1 MVKLSRGEWVALGR
15 AAILD
20 LLAEQHAAPLV
31 ELEARIC
38 DRSWKDRH
46 NPIDPHLLT
55 DARKELLAEG
65 LVDELVATT
74 RGGTDVAVFHLSP
87 VQHGMARRITDA
99 AARKRLLIARWKS
112 WSRGTKH
119 MPNLIGAGGE
129 IVVHQSL
136 LASAPYGYRVL
147 QPTRGEVAT
156 IYEQHVPGGPLDNAA
171 WLLTM
176 DPRTQMPGAPYLVP
190 IEVKNVRHTLYPNH
204 WEIYQLLHKA
214 AGLANAH
221 PEYPVLPILICR
233 KAHYRARQLAKDLG
247 FLIFETHHQ
256 YVLPSER
263 LQPNHVEEV
272 RTELGFT
279 DLTVTDQ
286 PNTHLVDW
294 LSGTVHREAPKFAT
308 RWMDF
313 GRHHIATYAA
323 LRDERL
329 RWRQRTPW
337 LETLRAAV
345 EATFG
350 TAGTWAPS
358 EDYQIDGP

>member
-1 MVKLSRGEWVALGR
+1 MVRLSRGDWVALGR

-55 DARKELLAEG
+55 IARKELLAEG

-74 RGGTDVAVFHLSP
+74 RGGGDVAVFHLSP
-87 VQHGMARRITDA
+87 VQRGMARRISDA

-112 WSRGTKH
+112 WSRGTQH

-129 IVVHQSL
+129 AVVHQSL
-136 LASAPYGYRVL
+136 LTSAAYGYRVL

-156 IYEQHVPGGPLDNAA
+156 IYEQPVPGGPLDNAA

-176 DPRTQMPGAPYLVP
+176 DPRTQMPGDPYLVP

-204 WEIYQLLHKA
+204 WESYQLLHKA
-214 AGLANAH
+214 AGLANSH
-221 PEYPVLPILICR
+221 PRYPVLPILICR

-247 FLIFETHHQ
+247 FLIFETHDQ

-263 LQPNHVEEV
+263 LQLDHVEEV
-272 RTELGFT
+272 RAELGFA

-286 PNTHLVDW
+286 ANPRLVDW

-313 GRHHIATYAA
+313 GRHHIGIYAA

-337 LETLRAAV
+337 LEALHAAV
-345 EATFG
+345 EANFD
-350 TAGTWAPS
+350 TAGGWAPS
-358 EDYQIDGP
+358 EEDEPGLM

>member
-1 MVKLSRGEWVALGR
+1 MVRHTGGDWVLLGR
-15 AAILD
+15 TAILD
-20 LLAEQHAAPLV
+20 LLADEYAAPLV

-38 DRSWKDRH
+38 DRPWKDRH

-55 DARKELLAEG
+55 RARQQLQAEG
-65 LVDELVATT
+65 LIDELVATT
-74 RGGTDVAVFHLSP
+74 RGGGDVAVFHLSP
-87 VQHGMARRITDA
+87 IHRGMNRAISDA
-99 AARKRLLIARWKS
+99 AGRKRLLISRWKS

-129 IVVHQSL
+129 TVVHQSL
-136 LASAPYGYRVL
+136 LASAAYGYRVL

-156 IYEQHVPGGPLDNAA
+156 IYEQPIPGGPLDNAA

-176 DPRTQMPGAPYLVP
+176 DSRTQMPGAPYLVP
-190 IEVKNVRHTLYPNH
+190 IEVKNVRHTLYPTH
-204 WEIYQLLHKA
+204 WETYQLLHKA

-247 FLIFETHHQ
+247 FLIFETHSQ
-256 YVLPSER
+256 YVLTSER
-263 LQPNHVEEV
+263 LHTDHVEEV
-272 RTELGFT
+272 RTELGFA

-286 PNTHLVDW
+286 PNPRLVEW

-308 RWMDF
+308 RWMTF
-313 GRHHIATYAA
+313 GRYHIDTYEV

-337 LETLRAAV
+337 LESLHAAV
-345 EATFG
+345 YASFG
-350 TAGTWAPS
+350 TAGNWAPS
-358 EDYQIDGP
+358 DDGLDIP